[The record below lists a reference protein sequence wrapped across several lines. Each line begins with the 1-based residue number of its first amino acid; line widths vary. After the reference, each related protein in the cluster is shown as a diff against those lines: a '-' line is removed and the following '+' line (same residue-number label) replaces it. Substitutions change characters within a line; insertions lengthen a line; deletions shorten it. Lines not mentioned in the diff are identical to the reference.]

1 MAQFNDPDTAVQRS
15 FIEGSKADT
24 AMGFGGRGVP
34 SGATPAQ
41 AVSNVSAQSAQLHDQ
56 AMAMIQKMFSGRQQP
71 QQPQPTVLYNPGDE
85 TILVDGKP
93 MGLGN
98 LSDLDMAVK
107 SGRATAAQQQVP
119 GYEPRP
125 LNTLLDYMNREGN
138 SRGFF
143 HTAKETG
150 LNTMRGVGDV
160 VAAVPRAAAALTPE
174 GSFLNRAWNWEA
186 DQLTPSGT
194 PDTYG
199 HGLISRG
206 FIAGGRALP
215 AMGAAMGANAL
226 GPEVGLPVT
235 GALFGAAPYE
245 EARRTLRE
253 QGVDRDTA
261 NLGGLGVGA
270 LTLAAGTV
278 GAKGGAALMKGTGK
292 TIGEF
297 VSGKPTMQAAVS
309 AAKDP
314 AWKMRALKDQTAH
327 SALTSAV
334 MAGQGGGTAA
344 IMNAAGGEEQDVG
357 LATRESAASGA
368 AMALL
373 FSPIAVRNH
382 YKAGQM
388 RSRAGELLVDPN
400 APLQRQLEGIKYL
413 RGEIED
419 RMGKDAADQ
428 WQSAMEGVV
437 DQNFTDRRK
446 ALASTDVP
454 VDLLN
459 TGDTPI
465 PGPNPN
471 AGYAEYVNAKQE
483 EEDTRPRPVGRE
495 HPAYVDQLE
504 SEFAAA
510 MEQQRKGMDP
520 QREDIRQQWEGQQE
534 RQQQQLDAQQ
544 ALERHWLGWE
554 RQAQE
559 AAMQQTQ
566 DNLGVPNQPALP
578 PPHPYAEA
586 ALNKAAEAKT
596 LDTLFRTIKG
606 AFATP
611 EEAMKVAQRIHQIGK
626 LAETDPAKARE
637 AFDKL
642 NTLVEGRSPGVD
654 LDRVPALRNA
664 MNDLAVRIQ
673 HLEHGSM
680 EQGVRPSGFKL
691 EPSPKGDITPTEK
704 PATEGVQPP
713 APPGNTHTVSPQGV
727 LRFVNYPRVAKEHI
741 TKVIEDVLHQA
752 NVAGI
757 DVMPRVRKAM
767 EGLPK
772 SAVVSSM
779 IKALEKVRT
788 QALAGLR
795 KGDNRREAIKA
806 AFDSVFDMLRNLPRN
821 GASIMEG
828 DYGRQT
834 THKGGYEF
842 SDGQHGLF
850 SDSMHGPKGVP
861 PAAAEAV
868 AVSKAKEAPKP
879 DATPTAPAAPPRK
892 IGLEAVALLR
902 ELKAQGIDVHGDRVR
917 ALLDEGKT
925 VDEIRA
931 LLGASKAAP
940 EVAAGAPKEQIP
952 QTKISPTVAK
962 SDTAGGEGNTQKKA
976 WEVARAD
983 EKGEGSH
990 ISLDEEYPKGGTLGQ
1005 RLDWLED
1012 AQRVLAL
1019 GKTGGIDMSDILY
1032 TGLKKGAHEEFVRS
1046 IDVKIE
1052 ELRAMENRIAE
1063 RTGRIAAEAR
1073 EHSDENEE
1081 TVQVVNRLSRATKA
1095 EKESNEDMARLNAE
1109 AAKNRT
1115 QKNLAEE
1122 RSEPRK
1128 GDLHQRAA
1136 ASAWFMKTPMGKA
1149 LLDGKPRDVLHAI
1162 INSEHASTAEK
1173 LLASFMLKLN
1183 ILPNVELGL
1192 RSFEGARGEY
1202 DSVFDKVRFYMA
1214 GFRSVEEFN
1223 TTAAR
1228 VVLHEFVH
1236 SATVERLGRA
1246 YDTYLRAHND
1256 AEYLSD
1262 ADMKYMQTS
1271 EYKAASRLIDLYGYL
1286 RTGSETGKFENLMRY
1301 YGMRDVLEFVAEG
1314 LTNRQFQ
1321 QSLAQIKYD
1330 GPLGKL
1336 RSAWQAFV
1344 TGLRM
1349 VLGMPAGADTA
1360 LGHLLENTAELMRER
1375 KTDGK
1380 TDTVTR
1386 TRSDWDDMRSTL
1398 QMEEMA
1404 QGHWAGREGQSRS
1417 DLRRGQANLADH
1429 IDEKYP
1435 ELGDTGLAKQ
1445 ARKVANT
1452 LSNFGKKV
1460 FLGGA
1465 FLRDVV
1471 DAWGERL
1478 PTARTVVDVQSRR
1491 DALRLEL
1498 SRPLDLLGA
1507 KGKELGRDAR
1517 DKVNKV
1523 LAEFTLAEQWGYVPT
1538 WLPKSEREAI
1548 TPNKGLEKT
1557 WKSLTDAQREVVD
1570 ENFHQHYILRKEWVK
1585 AFLARAEDKYA
1596 LGLEAAP
1603 NIIKNPEHRAAA
1615 DKFISDL
1622 EKKEGFQNVVD
1633 WNGKGEKDTQTNL
1646 EKLDKDLHD
1655 RWGKLTGRQ
1664 QKYVEEVLSVKRD
1677 YAAEKAAAADEIKML
1692 NGPYTPLGREGNY
1705 FVVARSE
1712 KYLSG
1717 DDEQQR
1723 LLKTDPMHNIVEA
1736 YESFAEA
1743 KERERELRKLGIY
1756 AQGEHGVR
1764 AFEREE
1770 FIRHISE
1777 NPFGAIERLIAS
1789 TKHDLDVSDKVAK
1802 KIERSLMDL
1811 YIKSL
1816 ADTSAK
1822 RSQLKREGIAGF
1834 NEDMLHVSVERGK
1847 ATAALVASMAHG
1859 KELREAIADM
1869 RKQTLEGVDAKG
1881 NVLPG
1886 TTNDRR
1892 MLSNEIQTH
1901 IGLQTLNIR
1910 SSFDLWQNRL
1920 MRVDAIKRLLTSP
1933 AFLMQQLSEPYF
1945 MMLPVMAGEHGYDVA
1960 FAHMME
1966 ASKDAF
1972 PVVIGQKMLEPIN
1985 MNRITSR
1992 VKGDVD
1998 ALKELNKRGRID
2010 LGNLSEGIFD
2020 DTGKGT
2026 VAPALARGI
2035 NTILQVA
2042 AKMEGINRVTSAL
2055 TAYRLSYKEN
2065 IKTMGHE
2072 EAYAKA
2078 VEYADSWAWRT
2089 HGDYNATMG
2098 PRFMMQQNTPGLPV
2112 KLITQYRK
2120 FQLMQ
2125 LSLFTRLLHNAFSNS
2140 GSLEKGVAR
2149 RALGFLLAQHAVM
2162 TGVMGMPFY
2171 GLISTILDAVFGN
2184 KDEPFG
2190 QDEHRLREAIGNPEV
2205 ASLILHGVPGW
2216 LGVPLTN
2223 RLGAGGAATLLPFG
2237 NVDLS
2242 DRVGIEHTVASAAG
2256 PVAADIIQ
2264 LGDSIDLMRKGE
2276 YYKGLEQLMPSAI
2289 ANSMKSYRQATEGV
2303 TNRNGDVLLRP
2314 DELTL
2319 LDKTFATLGFP
2330 TTHLQDRNMRQGIL
2344 RDYQEFFKDRMDR
2357 VEHQY
2362 RKAAREGDSQTMGAM
2377 VKRWNEYNDA
2387 QRRQGLIP
2395 TPIGNMLGAP
2405 AEQSKRELRTSG
2417 GIQWTPKN
2425 AEMVSRLNQE

>member
-34 SGATPAQ
+34 SGVTPAQ

-71 QQPQPTVLYNPGDE
+71 QQPQPTVMYNPGNE

-143 HTAKETG
+143 HAAKETG
-150 LNTMRGVGDV
+150 LNAVRGVGDV
-160 VAAVPRAAAALTPE
+160 VAAIPRAAAAFTPE

-199 HGLISRG
+199 HGLISKG

-226 GPEVGLPVT
+226 GPEVGVPVT

-253 QGVDRDTA
+253 QGVDQDTA
-261 NLGGLGVGA
+261 NAAGLGVGA
-270 LTLAAGTV
+270 LSLAAGTV

-292 TIGEF
+292 AIGEF
-297 VSGKPTMQAAVS
+297 ASGKPTMQAAVA

-314 AWKMRALKDQTAH
+314 AWKMRALKDQAAH
-327 SALTSAV
+327 SVLTGTL

-357 LATRESAASGA
+357 QATLEGAASGA

-388 RSRAGELLVDPN
+388 RSRAGELLVDPS

-437 DQNFTDRRK
+437 DQNFADRRK
-446 ALASTDVP
+446 ALASSDVQ

-459 TGDTPI
+459 PGDVPV

-471 AGYAEYVNAKQE
+471 AGYADYVNAKQE
-483 EEDTRPRPVGRE
+483 EEDTRLRPVGRE

-510 MEQQRKGMDP
+510 LEQQRNGMDP
-520 QREDIRQQWEGQQE
+520 QRENIRQQWEGQQE
-534 RQQQQLDAQQ
+534 RRQQQLDEQQ
-544 ALERHWLGWE
+544 ALERQRLEQE

-559 AAMQQTQ
+559 AAIQQTQ
-566 DNLGVPNQPALP
+566 DNLGVQTQLALP
-578 PPHPYAEA
+578 PPHPHAEA

-596 LDTLFRTIKG
+596 LDTLFKTIKG

-611 EEAMKVAQRIHQIGK
+611 EEAMKVAQRIYQIGK

-664 MNDLAVRIQ
+664 LNDLAVRIQ

-680 EQGVRPSGFKL
+680 EHGVRPSGFKL
-691 EPSPKGDITPTEK
+691 EPSPKGDTAPTEK

-713 APPGNTHTVSPQGV
+713 APSGSTHTVSPQGV

-741 TKVIEDVLHQA
+741 TKVIEDVMQQA

-757 DVMPRVRKAM
+757 DVMPKVRKAM
-767 EGLPK
+767 ESLPK

-779 IKALEKVRT
+779 IKALERVRT

-795 KGDNRREAIKA
+795 KGDKRREAIKA
-806 AFDSVFDMLRNLPRN
+806 AFESVFDMLRNLPKN

-834 THKGGYEF
+834 VHKSGYEF

-868 AVSKAKEAPKP
+868 AVSKAKEATKP
-879 DATPTAPAAPPRK
+879 DATPASPATPVAAAAPPRK
-892 IGLEAVALLR
+892 LGLEAVALLR
-902 ELKAQGIDVHGDRVR
+902 ELKAQGIDAHGDKVR

-925 VDEIRA
+925 ADEIRTM
-931 LLGASKAAP
+931 LGASKAAS
-940 EVAAGAPKEQIP
+940 EVAAGAPKEQLP
-952 QTKISPTVAK
+952 QTKSSPTEAK
-962 SDTAGGEGNTQKKA
+962 SGTAGGEGKPLKQTTELDNVRESIRESLYNPNLTDA
-976 WEVARAD
+976 EVQRHVNFLYEIAKRSTSSKARA
-983 EKGEGSH
+983 EAQAA
-990 ISLDEEYPKGGTLGQ
+990 LDE
-1005 RLDWLED
+1005 
-1012 AQRVLAL
+1012 LARR
-1019 GKTGGIDMSDILY
+1019 GDSDYI
-1032 TGLKKGAHEEFVRS
+1032 
-1046 IDVKIE
+1046 
-1052 ELRAMENRIAE
+1052 
-1063 RTGRIAAEAR
+1063 
-1073 EHSDENEE
+1073 
-1081 TVQVVNRLSRATKA
+1081 TKA
-1095 EKESNEDMARLNAE
+1095 EAQLAKVDAAAKEHDDHTKLHEAMREQFDEENDLDHLNAE
-1109 AAKNRT
+1109 AAKNLT
-1115 QKNLAEE
+1115 QKSMARGKEPSASVKE
-1122 RSEPRK
+1122 RS
-1128 GDLHQRAA
+1128 AA
-1136 ASAWFMKTPMGKA
+1136 ADMFLKTQLGKA
-1149 LLDGKPRDVLHAI
+1149 LLGEKPREVLQAI
-1162 INSEHASTAEK
+1162 INDYGVSPSGR
-1173 LLASFMLKLN
+1173 LLASFLLKLN
-1183 ILPNVELGL
+1183 ILPAANIKFDP
-1192 RSFEGARGEY
+1192 RIYARGEY
-1202 DSVFDKVRFYMA
+1202 SATEDRVEFMLA
-1214 GFRSVEEFN
+1214 GFHNILEFKRHAG
-1223 TTAAR
+1223 T

-1236 SATVERLGRA
+1236 SATVERLSRA

-1256 AEYLSD
+1256 AEHLSD

-1286 RTGSETGKFENLMRY
+1286 RTGSEIGKFENLMRY

-1314 LTNRQFQ
+1314 MTNSQFQ
-1321 QSLAQIKYD
+1321 EALSKIKYD

-1336 RSAWQAFV
+1336 KSAWKAFV
-1344 TGLRM
+1344 AGMRLLLGL
-1349 VLGMPAGADTA
+1349 PAGADTA

-1386 TRSDWDDMRSTL
+1386 TRSDWADMRSTL

-1452 LSNFGKKV
+1452 LSNFSKKV
-1460 FLGGA
+1460 FLGGS
-1465 FLRDVV
+1465 FLRDAV
-1471 DAWGERL
+1471 DAWGEKL
-1478 PTARTVVDVQSRR
+1478 PTARSVIDVQSRR

-1507 KGKELGRDAR
+1507 KGKELGREAR

-1557 WKSLTDAQREVVD
+1557 WKSLTDAQREVAD

-1585 AFLARAEDKYA
+1585 AFLARAEDKHA
-1596 LGLEAAP
+1596 LGLAAAP
-1603 NIIKNPEHRAAA
+1603 NIVKNPEHRAAA

-1655 RWGKLTGRQ
+1655 RWSKLTGRQ

-1692 NGPYTPLGREGNY
+1692 NGPYTPLGRDGDY

-1717 DDEQQR
+1717 DDEQR
-1723 LLKTDPMHNIVEA
+1723 RTLKTDPMHNIVES
-1736 YESFAEA
+1736 YESYAEA

-1770 FIRHISE
+1770 FVRHISE

-1847 ATAALVASMAHG
+1847 ATAALVSSMAHG

-1869 RKQTLEGVDAKG
+1869 RKQTLDGVDAKG
-1881 NVLPG
+1881 NALPG

-1892 MLSNEIQTH
+1892 MLSNEIQTR

-1920 MRVDAIKRLLTSP
+1920 MRMDAIKRLLTSP

-1972 PVVIGQKMLEPIN
+1972 PVVVGQKMLEPIN
-1985 MNRITSR
+1985 MDRITSR

-2065 IKTMGHE
+2065 IKSMGHE

-2120 FQLMQ
+2120 FQLME
-2125 LSLFTRLLHNAFSNS
+2125 LSLFTRLLHNAFSES
-2140 GSLEKGVAR
+2140 GSLEKSVAR

-2190 QDEHRLREAIGNPEV
+2190 QDEHRLREAIGNPEA

-2242 DRVGIEHTVASAAG
+2242 DRGGIEHTVASAAG
-2256 PVAADIIQ
+2256 PVAADMIQ

-2276 YYKGLEQLMPSAI
+2276 YYKGLEQLMPSLL

-2314 DELTL
+2314 EELTL
-2319 LDKTFATLGFP
+2319 MDKTFAALGFP
-2330 TTHLQDRNMRQGIL
+2330 TTHLQDRNMRQGVL

-2405 AEQSKRELRTSG
+2405 VEQSRRELRTSG